1 MVFQKVLNYKPAEH
15 DYRIWLVINPA
26 VWLIPMFA
34 LVLLVALAVHAMV
47 FAMPEYSWS
56 KADGMEP
63 TVQTIA
69 AAPTQTQTAQ

>member
-1 MVFQKVLNYKPAEH
+1 MLQKVFNYKPAEH

-26 VWLIPMFA
+26 VWLIPIFA

-56 KADGMEP
+56 KADDVKP
-63 TVQTIA
+63 TAQTIV
-69 AAPTQTQTAQ
+69 AAPTQTAQ